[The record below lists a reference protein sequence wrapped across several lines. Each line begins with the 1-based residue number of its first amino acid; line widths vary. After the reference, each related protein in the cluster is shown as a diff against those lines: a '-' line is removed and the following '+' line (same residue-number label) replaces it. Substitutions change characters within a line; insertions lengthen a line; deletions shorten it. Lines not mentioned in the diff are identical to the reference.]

1 MSSNVQ
7 KFQLTQ
13 SGINYILTSQIES
26 DSIKL
31 TCIKSDDPN
40 SPLYI
45 GRFSLIQLKQLS
57 KLFNTMS
64 TIYEAQE
71 FLNQSLE
78 NQKVNVKLDGILM
91 SITLYFQR
99 EVQTENIIS
108 TTTDYNS
115 QAQAQTVNYETQ
127 PVVYNTV
134 EESQNYYDIP
144 LTTNTTTETVENT
157 VNYIPETTNYEIAQ
171 DNNIYTTTTETPTYE
186 NYDYSATNN
195 YENYQTYDNTNINY
209 NYDTNIDTNIN
220 TNATYDFNL
229 NNAVQV
235 QQTQTTTST
244 YETTKIPKTKTE
256 IITLSLTLKPQVQ
269 EQPKTPFIDNKKYLI
284 EIEQLKNQIRI
295 LKEENTI
302 LKTKTIEKTKVITKD
317 QSSEIMLLRQE
328 IERLKQE
335 IAHLISIK
343 TNFEIYKRQKEEEI
357 TNLKLRIEELLKQIS
372 LLEQRIYKETLLKQK
387 KAESEKQSLTIQD
400 TRLEIVK
407 GDIIKSTSE
416 LELLTRKICKDHHKI
431 TLNLLY
437 KATADSDKA
446 SVFHDKCDSATNSLV
461 LVQSGNGKRFGGYT
475 SCSWEGNQ
483 IEKKDEDA
491 FVFSLD
497 KMETYNVIQ
506 DEEAIGCYPKYGP
519 VFLGCQIRIFDE
531 FFKNGGTTFEKG
543 MNYETNE
550 DFELTGG
557 LKEFEVK
564 EIEVY
569 GIELK

>member
-99 EVQTENIIS
+99 EVQTENVIS

-115 QAQAQTVNYETQ
+115 QAQTVNYETQ

-134 EESQNYYDIP
+134 EESQNYYNIP

-256 IITLSLTLKPQVQ
+256 MITLSLTLKPQVQ

-343 TNFEIYKRQKEEEI
+343 TNFEIYKKQKEEEI

-437 KATADSDKA
+437 KATVDSDKA

>member
-1 MSSNVQ
+1 MSSNIQ

-13 SGINYILTSQIES
+13 GGINYILTSQIES

-45 GRFSLIQLKQLS
+45 GRFTLMQLQQIS
-57 KLFNTMS
+57 KLFNTM
-64 TIYEAQE
+64 TTLYEAQE

-99 EVQTENIIS
+99 EVQTENII
-108 TTTDYNS
+108 TTATDYNT
-115 QAQAQTVNYETQ
+115 QAQTVNYETQ
-127 PVVYNTV
+127 PLVYNTV
-134 EESQNYYDIP
+134 EESQNYYNIP
-144 LTTNTTTETVENT
+144 ITTNTTTETVENT
-157 VNYIPETTNYEIAQ
+157 VNYIPETTNYDITQ

-195 YENYQTYDNTNINY
+195 NYENYQTYDTTNYNY
-209 NYDTNIDTNIN
+209 NYDTNINTN

-229 NNAVQV
+229 NNAVEV
-235 QQTQTTTST
+235 QQTQTQTNT
-244 YETTKIPKTKTE
+244 YETTTVHTPKMETL
-256 IITLSLTLKPQVQ
+256 TLSLTLKPQVQ
-269 EQPKTPFIDNKKYLI
+269 EQPKIQVVDNKKYLI

-302 LKTKTIEKTKVITKD
+302 LRTKVVEKTKVIKTD
-317 QSSEIMLLRQE
+317 QSNEILLLRQE
-328 IERLKQE
+328 IERLKQQ

-343 TNFEIYKRQKEEEI
+343 TNFEIYKKQKEEEI
-357 TNLKLRIEELLKQIS
+357 ANLKLRIEELLKQIT
-372 LLEQRIYKETLLKQK
+372 LLEQRIYKETLIKQK
-387 KAESEKQSLTIQD
+387 KTENEKQSLTIQD

-407 GDIIKSTSE
+407 GDIIQSASE
-416 LELLTRKICKDHHKI
+416 LELLTRKICKDYHKI

-437 KATADSDKA
+437 KATVDSDKA
-446 SVFHDKCDSATNSLV
+446 SVFHEKCDSATNSLV
-461 LVQSGNGKRFGGYT
+461 LVQSANGKRFGGYT

-497 KMETYNVIQ
+497 KMETYDVIQ

-557 LKEFEVK
+557 LKEFQVK

>member
-57 KLFNTMS
+57 KLFNTMT

-99 EVQTENIIS
+99 EVQTENVIS

-115 QAQAQTVNYETQ
+115 QAQTVNYETQ

-134 EESQNYYDIP
+134 EESQNYYNIP

-157 VNYIPETTNYEIAQ
+157 VNYIPEITNYEIAQ

-235 QQTQTTTST
+235 QQTQATTST

-256 IITLSLTLKPQVQ
+256 MITLSLTLKPQVQ

-437 KATADSDKA
+437 KATVDSDKA

>member
-57 KLFNTMS
+57 KLFNTMT

-99 EVQTENIIS
+99 EVQTENVIS

-115 QAQAQTVNYETQ
+115 QAQTVNYETQ

-134 EESQNYYDIP
+134 EESQNYYNIP

-157 VNYIPETTNYEIAQ
+157 VNYIPEITNYEIAQ

-235 QQTQTTTST
+235 QQTQATTST

-437 KATADSDKA
+437 KATVDSDKA